1 MLELSSIH
9 ELRHRRFARE
19 NAEAANEKCHSLN
32 WPVMTTG
39 HCLII
44 TRMKKLLEALIDRLP
59 LHAEEG
65 NLRESIPEEELV
77 AGLATN
83 GRSPETTRMLV
94 QLLRTQLCA
103 LCLLDTMELARNHWA
118 FVSFPASLLGRSLL
132 ETFATSSALLPTDY
146 WEQGE
151 HRPDNVKEEQRR
163 WLNRIETA
171 RLDNNHDAR
180 PVRVVHVAWAII
192 RIGNQFLL
200 SHREDRN
207 RPGEKSH
214 VLPGGR
220 LNMHDLANSDRSPG
234 ILRQLFDPQSTLA
247 DESIDK
253 TLKRELSEELDGLRH
268 GEHYQCARWARLP
281 PYRMVAG
288 AGNRHAY
295 TEYAFT
301 LYTLQ
306 LTPAGEL
313 HLLDCEASQD
323 KLSWFTADEIAA
335 GKKADGTTAFVDV
348 LHKSWGEQIAETL
361 ASIPDACVSGYS
373 LADETRM
380 IDLPASNAHPLRIG
394 KTGKERNIEL
404 GLTEPECHL
413 IQLLGWH
420 ALGFAIEAKPG
431 IQCLGGGW
439 VRFNGEAI
447 TVARSILA
455 KGLPHDLPLLDIR
468 EQHMRLNINPKFLCV
483 GAEAFHYLIEEEDS
497 ASGTLTLIRQAID
510 TPWARLPELR
520 RQQRVKA
527 NTLKILWALDE
538 GKDPESFSDKAGDW
552 SRNLGQQLKPLIE
565 QIGLR
570 KLWRTENKV
579 DTAFVVRRLGSA

>member
-1 MLELSSIH
+1 
-9 ELRHRRFARE
+9 
-19 NAEAANEKCHSLN
+19 
-32 WPVMTTG
+32 
-39 HCLII
+39 
-44 TRMKKLLEALIDRLP
+44 MKKLLEMLIDLLP

-65 NLRESIPEEELV
+65 NLRESIPESELV
-77 AGLATN
+77 AGLEAN
-83 GRSPETTRMLV
+83 GSSPEANRMLV

-103 LCLLDTMELARNHWA
+103 LCLLDTSELARNHWA
-118 FVSFPASLLGRSLL
+118 FISFPASLLGRSLL
-132 ETFATSSALLPTDY
+132 ETFATESALLPADY

-151 HRPDNVKEEQRR
+151 HRPDSIKEEQRR

-171 RLDNNHDAR
+171 RLDSNPNAR

-200 SHREDRN
+200 SHREDRQ

-220 LNMHDLANSDRSPG
+220 LNMHDLANRDRSPAL
-234 ILRQLFDPQSTLA
+234 LRQLFDPQSTLA
-247 DESIDK
+247 DQSIDN
-253 TLKRELSEELDGLRH
+253 TLKRELREELDGLRH
-268 GEHYQCARWARLP
+268 GDHYQCERWARLP

-301 LYTLQ
+301 LYALK

-323 KLSWFTADEIAA
+323 KLAWFTADEIAT

-348 LHKSWGEQIAETL
+348 LHKSWGDRIAEKL
-361 ASIPDACVSGYS
+361 AAVPDACLTGYA

-380 IDLPASNAHPLRIG
+380 IDLPTSHAHPLRIG
-394 KTGKERNIEL
+394 KTGKERDLDL
-404 GLTEPECHL
+404 GLTKPECHL
-413 IQLLGWH
+413 LQLLGWH
-420 ALGFAIEAKPG
+420 ALGFSIETKPG
-431 IQCLGGGW
+431 AQCLGGGW
-439 VRFNGEAI
+439 IRLEKDAI
-447 TVARSILA
+447 AVARSILA

-497 ASGTLTLIRQAID
+497 ASGTLTLIRQAIH
-510 TPWARLPELR
+510 THWARLPELR

-538 GKDPESFSDKAGDW
+538 GKDPESYSDKAGDW
-552 SRNLGQQLKPLIE
+552 NRNLTQQLKPLIE
-565 QIGLR
+565 QVGLR

-579 DTAFVVRRLGSA
+579 DTALVVRRLGSA